1 MTTNN
6 ILEIKN
12 LTKIYGQGTE
22 DLCVLNDVSLD
33 IKKGE
38 FTVLIGPS
46 GSGKSTLLN
55 MIAMLDTP
63 TKGSIV
69 FEGKEITKLNENA
82 KSALRLK
89 RMGFVFQFDG
99 LLPDFS
105 LLENV
110 NMPAKMLGKK
120 SNAKAKELLE
130 GFGLANM
137 LDKLP
142 SSLSGGEKQ
151 RGAIAR
157 ALRNNPALILADEP
171 TGNLD
176 AHKKQYVFEDFAAL
190 AKKGITVLMVT
201 HDLQAMNY
209 ADVVYSLEEAKLV
222 KKK

>member
-1 MTTNN
+1 MK

-22 DLCVLNDVSLD
+22 NLKVLDDVSLEVN
-33 IKKGE
+33 KGD
-38 FTVLIGPS
+38 FIVLLGPS

-63 TKGSIV
+63 TEGSII
-69 FEGKEITKLNENA
+69 FEGKELTKLNEKQ

-99 LLPDFS
+99 LLPDFT

-110 NMPAKMLGKK
+110 NMPYIMAGKK
-120 SNAKAKELLE
+120 TDTKAKELLKN
-130 GFGLANM
+130 FGLENM
-137 LDKLP
+137 ENKLP
-142 SSLSGGEKQ
+142 SALSGGEKQ
-151 RGAIAR
+151 RGSIAR

-176 AHKKQYVFEDFAAL
+176 AHKKVYVFEDFAKL
-190 AKKGITVLMVT
+190 AKQGITVIMVT
-201 HDLQAMNY
+201 HDLNAVDY
-209 ADVVYSLEEAKLV
+209 ADIVYSLENNKLV
-222 KKK
+222 KTK